1 MAYGLGPEGS
11 ELPFSQV
18 LADNDEAHLAGFL
31 LFILYFLFV
40 SFLNGIGLGPEG
52 SELPFSQVLADN
64 DEAHLARCSVSF
76 PFLLFFSFE
85 ILFESSLQACEATS
99 SFSSFLSWFLH
110 L

>member
-64 DEAHLARCSVSF
+64 DEAHLAGFLLFILYFLFVSFFFFFGLFGMASDWDRKALSF
-76 PFLLFFSFE
+76 PFPK
-85 ILFESSLQACEATS
+85 C
-99 SFSSFLSWFLH
+99 
-110 L
+110 